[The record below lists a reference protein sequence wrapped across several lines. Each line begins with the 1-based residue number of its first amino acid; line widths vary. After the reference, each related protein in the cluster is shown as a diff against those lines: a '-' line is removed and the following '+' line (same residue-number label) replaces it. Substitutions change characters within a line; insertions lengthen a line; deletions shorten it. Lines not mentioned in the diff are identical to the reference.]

1 MTVEPLKLK
10 AMKTNKI
17 RATPILLL
25 TCLFIALLSCS
36 KSSPTP
42 SFTPYPVVP
51 PASANEVFIQNM
63 AFSPSSI
70 TVNAGTT
77 VKWTNKDNMLH
88 SVTSN
93 TSVFDSGDMNL
104 NSIYSYTFTTVGTYS
119 YHCKFHPE
127 MTGIVT
133 VK

>member
-1 MTVEPLKLK
+1 MTG
-10 AMKTNKI
+10 MKTTKI
-17 RATPILLL
+17 WFSRILVL
-25 TCLFIALLSCS
+25 TGILIALVACS
-36 KSSPTP
+36 KSSPMPNYSP
-42 SFTPYPVVP
+42 SPVVP
-51 PASANEVFIQNM
+51 PASSNEVYIQNM

-70 TVNAGTT
+70 TVNVGTT

-104 NSIYSYTFTTVGTYS
+104 NSTYSYTFTTVGIYS

>member
-1 MTVEPLKLK
+1 MPLELLKLK
-10 AMKTNKI
+10 AMKTEKI
-17 RATPILLL
+17 RFTSILMLL
-25 TCLFIALLSCS
+25 FVLAALLSCS

-42 SFTPYPVVP
+42 SYSPSPVVP
-51 PASANEVFIQNM
+51 PTSANEVFIQNM

-77 VKWTNKDNMLH
+77 VKWTNKDNMTH

-104 NSIYSYTFTTVGTYS
+104 NSTYSYTFTTVGTYT
-119 YHCKFHPE
+119 YHCKYHVE